1 MTTTI
6 RIATIEDLQTL
17 REIGIE
23 TFGDTFAAQNKPE
36 NMQVYLEKAFDE
48 QRLAN
53 ELNRLGSTFYLLEE
67 GGEPA
72 GFLKL
77 NVGEAQSEPMGDEA
91 LEIERI
97 YIRRAFKRRGF
108 GRKLIDLA
116 QAAAEEQGKSK
127 LWLGVW
133 EKNADAAAF
142 YERLGFLREGEH
154 SFFMGDEEQTDW
166 IMVRR
171 LRCGRIEESYSK
183 QDGSAKEE
191 DFR

>member
-1 MTTTI
+1 MTAAI
-6 RIATIEDLQTL
+6 RIATIEDLQAL

-23 TFGDTFAAQNKPE
+23 TFVDTFAAQNKPE
-36 NMQVYLEKAFDE
+36 NMRIYLDKAFDE
-48 QRLAN
+48 QRLAQ
-53 ELNRLGSTFYLLEE
+53 EVNRRGSTFYLLEE
-67 GGEPA
+67 AGEPA

-77 NVGEAQSEPMGDEA
+77 NVGDAQSEPMGDEA

-108 GRKLIDLA
+108 GRKLIELA
-116 QAAAEEQGKSK
+116 REVAEAQGKSK

-142 YERLGFLREGEH
+142 YERLGFARAGEH

-166 IMVRR
+166 ILVRPLIR
-171 LRCGRIEESYSK
+171 DARE
-183 QDGSAKEE
+183 
-191 DFR
+191 

>member
-1 MTTTI
+1 MTATI
-6 RIATIEDLQTL
+6 RIATIEDLQAL

-23 TFGDTFAAQNKPE
+23 TFVDTFAAQNKPE

-48 QRLAN
+48 QRLAQEVN
-53 ELNRLGSTFYLLEE
+53 QPGSTFYLLEE
-67 GGEPA
+67 DGESA

-77 NVGEAQSEPMGDEA
+77 NVGDAQSEPMGDEA

-116 QAAAEEQGKSK
+116 HKAAEEQGKRK

-142 YERLGFLREGEH
+142 YERLGFVRAGEH
-154 SFFMGDEEQTDW
+154 SFFMGDEEQIDW
-166 IMVRR
+166 ILVRPLIR
-171 LRCGRIEESYSK
+171 DARE
-183 QDGSAKEE
+183 
-191 DFR
+191 

>member
-36 NMQVYLEKAFDE
+36 NMRVYLEKAFDE
-48 QRLAN
+48 QQLAQ
-53 ELNRLGSTFYLLEE
+53 ELSDPGSTFYLLEDE
-67 GGEPA
+67 SELA

-97 YIRRAFKRRGF
+97 YIRRAFKRRGY

-116 QAAAEEQGKSK
+116 QTAAEEQGKSK

-142 YERLGFLREGEH
+142 YERLGFVRTGEH

-166 IMVRR
+166 IMVRS
-171 LRCGRIEESYSK
+171 LRQCPNE
-183 QDGSAKEE
+183 
-191 DFR
+191 